1 MKNTRV
7 KALAQWV
14 SSITGTQDTLEPL
27 PVEASARRFYRTT
40 VRERS
45 VVVMDAPPGTENNH
59 QFVAL
64 STCFRRAG
72 VCVPEV
78 LASDLEQGF
87 LLVEDFGNRLLEQ
100 AYGLGQ
106 DDEVLSLAISML
118 VRIQG
123 VSDSIIPTYTP
134 DRFAAELAIF
144 REWVLQELIGVA
156 TRPFDD
162 VIDFLVYT
170 CSSQPKVTIH
180 RDFHCRNLLIKTD
193 GSIGAVDFQDALV
206 GPISYDLASILYDCY
221 YQFSD
226 ETVGTAITQYLQIA
240 REAGVYSADDDER
253 FTRAIEITAVQ
264 RLLKAIGIFTRLKLQ
279 QDRGSHLENIVP
291 VMARTCELMTK
302 HQELTACAEWLNS
315 AALPPV
321 RDAVE
326 RLR

>member
-14 SSITGTQDTLEPL
+14 SSITGTQDTLEPI

-40 VRERS
+40 FGERS
-45 VVVMDAPPGTENNH
+45 VVAMDAPPGTENNH
-59 QFVAL
+59 QFVGL

-72 VCVPEV
+72 VCGPEV

-162 VIDFLVYT
+162 VKIGRRRVG
-170 CSSQPKVTIH
+170 KE
-180 RDFHCRNLLIKTD
+180 CRSRWTP
-193 GSIGAVDFQDALV
+193 Q
-206 GPISYDLASILYDCY
+206 
-221 YQFSD
+221 
-226 ETVGTAITQYLQIA
+226 
-240 REAGVYSADDDER
+240 
-253 FTRAIEITAVQ
+253 
-264 RLLKAIGIFTRLKLQ
+264 
-279 QDRGSHLENIVP
+279 H
-291 VMARTCELMTK
+291 
-302 HQELTACAEWLNS
+302 
-315 AALPPV
+315 
-321 RDAVE
+321 
-326 RLR
+326 